1 MKWRSLEESGEYNDT
16 RPLREIFAERKK
28 LIAQYVPPATQ
39 AIHERVV
46 SDLNASGMLAGV
58 LQVGAKIPE
67 FTLQD
72 HNKKPVTSSALLAK
86 GRLVV
91 CFIRGRWCPFCVG
104 QLEAMNFIVP
114 QIREAGAEL
123 IAVSPQIVS
132 QAFFM
137 ADQHRLR
144 FPLLSDPQNE
154 VARKFGLVYRVPEEQ
169 QALYRRTFVNL
180 PHANG
185 DDSWELPIPATFIVD
200 RDGAVTY
207 AYANPDYTERPEPL
221 DILARLELDRA

>member
-58 LQVGAKIPE
+58 LPVGAKIPE

-144 FPLLSDPQNE
+144 FPLLSDPHNE
-154 VARKFGLVYRVPEEQ
+154 VARKFGLVYRVPEDQ

-185 DDSWELPIPATFIVD
+185 DDSWELPIPATFIVE
-200 RDGAVTY
+200 RDGTI
-207 AYANPDYTERPEPL
+207 AYASASPDYTERPEPL
-221 DILARLELDRA
+221 GVLAMLENSKR

>member
-46 SDLNASGMLAGV
+46 LDLNASGMLAGV

-72 HNKKPVTSSALLAK
+72 HNNKPVTSSALLAK

-123 IAVSPQIVS
+123 IAISPQIVS

-137 ADQHRLR
+137 AEQHRLK
-144 FPLLSDPQNE
+144 FPLLSDPHNE
-154 VARKFGLVYRVPEEQ
+154 VARKFGLVYRVPEDQ

-185 DDSWELPIPATFIVD
+185 DDSWELPIPAIFVIEQ
-200 RDGAVTY
+200 DGTVSY
-207 AYANPDYTERPEPL
+207 VSANPDYTERPEPL
-221 DILARLELDRA
+221 EILARLESRS

>member
-185 DDSWELPIPATFIVD
+185 DDSWELPIPATFIVE
-200 RDGAVTY
+200 RDGTI
-207 AYANPDYTERPEPL
+207 AYASASPDYTERPEPL
-221 DILARLELDRA
+221 GVLAMLENSKR

>member
-58 LQVGAKIPE
+58 LPVRAKIPE

-123 IAVSPQIVS
+123 IAISPQIVS

-144 FPLLSDPQNE
+144 FPLLSDPHNE
-154 VARKFGLVYRVPEEQ
+154 VARKFGLVYRVPEDQ

>member
-46 SDLNASGMLAGV
+46 ADLNVSGMLAHV

-72 HNKKPVTSSALLAK
+72 HNKKPVASSALLAK

-114 QIREAGAEL
+114 QIREAGAEM
-123 IAVSPQIVS
+123 IAISPQIVS

-144 FPLLSDPQNE
+144 FPLLSDPHNE
-154 VARKFGLVYRVPEEQ
+154 VARKFGLVYRVPEDQ

-185 DDSWELPIPATFIVD
+185 DDSWELPIPATFIVE
-200 RDGAVTY
+200 RDGTI
-207 AYANPDYTERPEPL
+207 AYASASPDYTERPEPL
-221 DILARLELDRA
+221 GVLAMLENSKR